1 MGVEAEVI
9 THSFVVQD
17 ATVTQQGFGIGLIA
31 AVHNYWPE
39 LVRTFND
46 ASELTKAPYSVPVTS
61 PVYLRARSLK
71 SQTPSPPSF
80 KIGKLTGTFSQTVSL
95 TVAAPTAA
103 NEQYRITVD
112 GIPVL
117 VTSAPPA
124 TADTVAS
131 LLAVALNA
139 ITDVTA
145 TATGAVIALVSD
157 TASVVHAYTGISGNI
172 QLMDTTA
179 APSVLPSADLTAI
192 RSYDGDWY
200 GLDLVTPGK
209 LAQLDAAAWAESE
222 VVLYLAQTA
231 DTDVPAPGS
240 TTDVASTAMASG
252 YHRSSWWYHQP
263 AGEPLTAGLLGVM
276 LPKLPG
282 PATWA
287 NKEIAAITKVP
298 YNATTRGTVKAK
310 SANYYT
316 NMKGNG
322 WTLYGWAASGRFLDI
337 TVAIDWFTIG
347 VQTRVILLLGSN
359 DVVPY
364 TTAGIELVRTQI
376 LAQIQEGI
384 AQGLIDGEQDYAVTA
399 PALGAID
406 PNLKRQ
412 RILPDMRYSYC
423 LSGAIHHVRIEGTVQ
438 V

>member
-1 MGVEAEVI
+1 MGIESEVI

-46 ASELTKAPYSVPVTS
+46 ASELTKAPYNVPVTA
-61 PVYLRARSLK
+61 PVYLRARALK

-80 KIGKLTGTFSQTVSL
+80 KIGRLTGTFVQTVQL
-95 TVAAPTAA
+95 TVAAPSSA

-112 GIPVL
+112 GIAVL

-124 TADTVAS
+124 TADTVAA
-131 LLAVALNA
+131 LLVVALNA
-139 ITDVTA
+139 VTDITA
-145 TATGAVIALVSD
+145 TAAGAVISVVSD
-157 TASVVHAYTGISGNI
+157 TTSAVHAYTAISGNM
-172 QLMDTTA
+172 QLADMTP

-192 RSYDGDWY
+192 RSFDGDWY
-200 GLDLVTPGK
+200 GLDLVTPGAP
-209 LAQLDAAAWAESE
+209 AQLDAAAWAESE
-222 VVLYLAQTA
+222 VVLFLPQTA
-231 DTDVPAPGS
+231 DAGVAAPGS
-240 TTDVASTAMASG
+240 TTDVASVAMGLG

-263 AGEPLTAGLLGVM
+263 AGEPLVAGLLGVM

-287 NKEIAAITKVP
+287 NKEIAGVTKVA
-298 YNATTRGTVKAK
+298 YDATTRGTVKAK

-399 PALGAID
+399 PVLGAID

>member
-1 MGVEAEVI
+1 
-9 THSFVVQD
+9 
-17 ATVTQQGFGIGLIA
+17 
-31 AVHNYWPE
+31 
-39 LVRTFND
+39 
-46 ASELTKAPYSVPVTS
+46 VP
-61 PVYLRARSLK
+61 
-71 SQTPSPPSF
+71 
-80 KIGKLTGTFSQTVSL
+80 
-95 TVAAPTAA
+95 
-103 NEQYRITVD
+103 
-112 GIPVL
+112 
-117 VTSAPPA
+117 
-124 TADTVAS
+124 
-131 LLAVALNA
+131 ALNA
-139 ITDVTA
+139 VTDITA
-145 TATGAVIALVSD
+145 SSTGAVITIVGD
-157 TASVVHAYTGISGNI
+157 TASIAHSYTAISSN
-172 QLMDTTA
+172 LHFADMTP
-179 APSVLPSADLTAI
+179 APSVSPTADLTAI
-192 RSYDGDWY
+192 RSFDGDWY
-200 GLDLVTPGK
+200 GLDLVTPGAA
-209 LAQLDAAAWAESE
+209 AQLDAAAWAESE
-222 VVLYLAQTA
+222 VVIFLPQTA
-231 DTDVPAPGS
+231 DSGVTAPGI

-252 YHRSSWWYHQP
+252 YHRSSWWYHSP
-263 AGEPLTAGLLGVM
+263 AGEPLVAGLLGVM

-287 NKEIAAITKVP
+287 NKEVASITKVA
-298 YNATTRGTVKAK
+298 YDATTRGTIKTK

-412 RILPDMRYSYC
+412 RILPDMKYNYC
-423 LSGAIHHVRIEGTVQ
+423 LSGAIHHVRIEGTVK

>member
-61 PVYLRARSLK
+61 PVYLRARALK
-71 SQTPSPPSF
+71 SQTPSPPTF
-80 KIGKLTGTFSQTVSL
+80 KIGKLTGAFSQTVTL

-112 GIPVL
+112 GSPVL
-117 VTSAPPA
+117 VTSSPPA
-124 TADTVAS
+124 LVDTVTA
-131 LLAVALNA
+131 LLVAALNV
-139 ITDVTA
+139 ITDITA
-145 TATGAVIALVSD
+145 SAAGAVITIVGD
-157 TASVVHAYTGISGNI
+157 TSSVVHAYTAISGNMR
-172 QLMDTTA
+172 LADTTA
-179 APSVLPSADLTAI
+179 VPSVLPSADLTAI

-209 LAQLDAAAWAESE
+209 QAQLDAAAWAESE
-222 VVLYLAQTA
+222 VVLYLAQTG
-231 DTDVPAPGS
+231 DYEVSSPGS

-252 YHRSSWWYHQP
+252 YNRSSWWYHQP
-263 AGEPLTAGLLGVM
+263 VGEPLAAGLLGVM

-287 NKEIAAITKVP
+287 NKEIATITKVP
-298 YNATTRGTVKAK
+298 YDATTRGTVKAK

-376 LAQIQEGI
+376 LAQIQEGV
-384 AQGLIDGEQDYAVTA
+384 AQGLIDGEQDYSVTA
-399 PALGAID
+399 PVLGAID

-412 RILPDMRYSYC
+412 RILPDMKYSYC
-423 LSGAIHHVRIEGTVQ
+423 LSGAIHHVRINGTVQ